1 MYQIGQILFVVLNKK
16 QQIFPMQVVEMVT
29 KKTLHGEEIKYC
41 LQSGADKSTMIMLDQ
56 LDGEIFLSAD
66 EVRNALIARA
76 TAQIHVMIHSAEK
89 KAKEWYEKDEKISL
103 IPDKL
108 LEPISTYN
116 DIIEPIQEESTVV
129 LPDGQVARISLSSI
143 KNV

>member
-16 QQIFPMQVVEMVT
+16 HQIFPMQVVEMVT

-41 LQSGADKSTMIMLDQ
+41 LQAGADKSTMIMLDQ
-56 LDGEIFLSAD
+56 LDGEIFLSSD
-66 EVRNALIARA
+66 EVRNALITRA
-76 TAQIHVMIHSAEK
+76 TSQIHAMILSAEK

-103 IPDKL
+103 VPDKL
-108 LEPISTYN
+108 LEPTVTYS
-116 DIIEPIQEESTVV
+116 DAVEPVQEESTVV
-129 LPDGQVARISLSSI
+129 LPDGQVARIRLSSI